1 MLRIHVRRN
10 IAVVGASAG
19 VVVALIAMVVAMP
32 LAGAAPGNQFAR
44 PGPGN
49 AAGPFRTPFAGP
61 SQTVCGTAGAGF
73 ARCFVQVLQPGST
86 TQQVPQANGSTAAP
100 NTAGGSPGVVTAPSG
115 LSPSTIDSVY
125 GFSAATNSG
134 AGKTIAIV
142 DAYDDPGAASDL
154 NAFSQQ
160 WGLPQCSTANPCF
173 SKVNQAGGTSYPGGN
188 SSWDLEI
195 SLDIEWAHALAPAAS
210 ILLVEANSNSFA
222 DLTTAEQ
229 YAGAHADYVSN
240 SWGGSEFSGET
251 VYDSAFTAP
260 AGRSVSYFVATGD
273 TGGAVEYPATSPDVV
288 AVGGTSLLFSSSGT
302 FSAEN
307 AWSSGGGGCSTV
319 ESAPSTQS
327 SFSQYAQAGCNGRRS
342 TPDVSLDADPGSGV
356 AVYDSTPYSGSSGWW
371 TVGGTSASTPM
382 WAAESAVLGSAVN
395 SATVYSATIPF
406 RDVISGSNGHS
417 TLTGYDLA
425 TGRGSW
431 AYTPGPSTSLSAAL
445 ASGNVAL
452 TWTAPTGAP
461 PTSYSVY
468 RSTTSGAETLLAS
481 GIGTPSFTTAPPPSG
496 TTYYYEVQ
504 AVDGAG
510 TGPFSNEA
518 SIAGSS
524 PPPTTTVLIPSAG
537 ATLSGTSYLDAAAPN
552 ATTVEYLLT
561 GGSYSDQVIG
571 TATPTYYGWLFDWD
585 STTVPNGTYTLRTEA
600 FNSTGHAFSPSVS
613 FTVTNVPP
621 PTTTVLIPSAGA
633 TLSGTSYLDAAAPNA
648 TTVEYLLTGGSYS
661 DQVIGTATPTYYG
674 WLFDWDSTTV
684 PNGTYTLR
692 TEAFNSTGHAFS
704 PSVSFTVTNVPPPT
718 TTVLIPSAGAT
729 LSGTTY
735 LDAAAPNAT
744 TVEYLLTGG
753 SYSDQVIG
761 TATPTYYGWLFDWDS
776 TTVPNGTYTLR
787 TEAFNSTGHAFSPS
801 VSFTVTN

>member
-1 MLRIHVRRN
+1 MFGATAG
-10 IAVVGASAG
+10 AVVL
-19 VVVALIAMVVAMP
+19 VITMIVAMP

-49 AAGPFRTPFAGP
+49 GAGPFRTPFAGP
-61 SQTVCGTAGAGF
+61 AQTVCGTAGAGF
-73 ARCFVQVLQPGST
+73 ASCFAQVLQPGST
-86 TQQVPQANGSTAAP
+86 TQQVPQVNGSAPPAASP
-100 NTAGGSPGVVTAPSG
+100 NTAGGSPGASVATPSG

-125 GFSAATNSG
+125 GFSAATNGG

-142 DAYDDPGAASDL
+142 DAYDDPTAASDL

-160 WGLPQCSTANPCF
+160 WGLPQCSTSNPCF
-173 SKVNQAGGTSYPGGN
+173 SKVNQSGGTSYPGGN

-195 SLDIEWAHALAPAAS
+195 SLDIEWAHALAPAS
-210 ILLVEANSNSFA
+210 TILLVEANSNSFA
-222 DLTTAEQ
+222 DLTAAEQ

-251 VYDSAFTAP
+251 AYDSAFTAP
-260 AGRSVSYFVATGD
+260 AGRNVSYFVATGD

-307 AWSSGGGGCSTV
+307 AWSSGGGGCSAV
-319 ESAPSTQS
+319 EAAPSTQS

-342 TPDVSLDADPGSGV
+342 TPDVSLDADPASGV

-395 SATVYSATIPF
+395 SATVYSAAIPF
-406 RDVISGSNGHS
+406 RDIISGSNGHS

-445 ASGNVAL
+445 AGGNVAL
-452 TWTAPTGAP
+452 KWTAPTGAP

-481 GIGTPSFTTAPPPSG
+481 GTVTPSFTTAPPASG
-496 TTYYYEVQ
+496 STYYYEVQ

-518 SIAGSS
+518 SVSGSSS
-524 PPPTTTVLIPSAG
+524 PPTTTTTVPTTTTTTVAHPLTTTVLIPSAG
-537 ATLSGTSYLDAAAPN
+537 ATLSGTTYLDAAAPN

-561 GGSYSDQVIG
+561 GGSYSNQVIG

-613 FTVTNVPP
+613 FRVN
-621 PTTTVLIPSAGA
+621 
-633 TLSGTSYLDAAAPNA
+633 N
-648 TTVEYLLTGGSYS
+648 
-661 DQVIGTATPTYYG
+661 
-674 WLFDWDSTTV
+674 
-684 PNGTYTLR
+684 
-692 TEAFNSTGHAFS
+692 
-704 PSVSFTVTNVPPPT
+704 
-718 TTVLIPSAGAT
+718 
-729 LSGTTY
+729 
-735 LDAAAPNAT
+735 
-744 TVEYLLTGG
+744 
-753 SYSDQVIG
+753 
-761 TATPTYYGWLFDWDS
+761 
-776 TTVPNGTYTLR
+776 
-787 TEAFNSTGHAFSPS
+787 
-801 VSFTVTN
+801 